1 MSELPSVKEQTLG
14 PPREREKGV
23 EGERGEKKREKKTK
37 TKEKKQKEKKTN
49 VSTSTICFDT
59 IDTTI

>member
-37 TKEKKQKEKKTN
+37 EKKQKEKKTN